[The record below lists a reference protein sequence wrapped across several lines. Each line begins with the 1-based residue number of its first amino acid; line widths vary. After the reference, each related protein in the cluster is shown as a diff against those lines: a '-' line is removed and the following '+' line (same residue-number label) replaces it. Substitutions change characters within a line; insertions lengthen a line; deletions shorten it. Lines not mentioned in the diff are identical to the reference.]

1 MYLEQ
6 LSPGRSLCPQTHA
19 GLKYQQ
25 SQRQGWGCP
34 SRDLDLNP
42 SLPNLLGRM
51 SSSPCLGFP
60 SHLKKK
66 TGCDAAVPINEGTGD
81 FAASLS
87 LLTPTVALAATLA
100 RALATV

>member
-1 MYLEQ
+1 MYPEQ

-25 SQRQGWGCP
+25 SQKQGWGCP

-42 SLPNLLGRM
+42 SLPNLFGGM
-51 SSSPCLGFP
+51 ISPLCLSFP
-60 SHLKKK
+60 SHLKKP
-66 TGCDAAVPINEGTGD
+66 TGCDAAVPVNEGTGD
-81 FAASLS
+81 LAASLS